1 MVEMQPVQPSQ
12 EICYS
17 SMMKKKSYISQHSI
31 YHSHLIIKEDSS
43 LFAQFRTSE
52 CLYHFLSQGKM
63 VESLVHESNLTNLF
77 HKTNHE
83 ILFISILEL
92 QVSVEDFYSVISE
105 EGLLIK
111 DC

>member
-1 MVEMQPVQPSQ
+1 
-12 EICYS
+12 
-17 SMMKKKSYISQHSI
+17 
-31 YHSHLIIKEDSS
+31 
-43 LFAQFRTSE
+43 
-52 CLYHFLSQGKM
+52 M